1 MVHLKQSYM
10 LLEIVR
16 FPGQFGIQLFQ
27 FIDRNMFVF
36 SNSHS
41 SIQDVVDTGISWMRI
56 YSPPSMAM
64 FHSNSMASD
73 SKWLA
78 PESSWVKLNTD
89 CAVLASA
96 HSAAVGGVIRDAD
109 GNWLCGYSMALGK
122 D

>member
-1 MVHLKQSYM
+1 M
-10 LLEIVR
+10 
-16 FPGQFGIQLFQ
+16 
-27 FIDRNMFVF
+27 F

-41 SIQDVVDTGISWMRI
+41 SIQDAVDTGISWTRS

-78 PESSWVKLNTD
+78 SESGWVKLNTD
-89 CAVLASA
+89 GAVLTSA

-109 GNWLCGYSMALGK
+109 GS
-122 D
+122 